1 MSTDYDI
8 FKDSELFEYLGRA
21 VYESQRLEISF
32 AHIIQDLHLLTGR
45 IQGNDLL
52 ERLQEYQKVFA
63 SKRKKPLG
71 PLFKELRNFI
81 SFDDSRERLLN
92 DALEKRNNI
101 VHHFFYNHW
110 VAMIDPTVRDVMLD
124 DLKQG
129 IKIICAAYELSKNI
143 RSQLDARM
151 KSETNNADKTC

>member
-8 FKDSELFEYLGRA
+8 FKDKELFEYLGRA
-21 VYESQRLEISF
+21 LYECQRLEVSF
-32 AHIIQDLHLLTGR
+32 AHIIQDLHLLAGR

-52 ERLQEYQKVFA
+52 ERLQEFRKVLA

-71 PLFKELRNFI
+71 FLFKELRNFI
-81 SFDDSRERLLN
+81 PFDDTCERLLD

-110 VAMIDPTVRDVMLD
+110 VAMITPAAHDVMLD
-124 DLKQG
+124 DLKEG
-129 IKIICAAYELSKNI
+129 IKIICAAYDLSENI
-143 RSQLDARM
+143 HKHLDARM
-151 KSETNNADKTC
+151 KSDTETC